1 MSEVKNGNTVGTENV
16 NNAGNRSPYSQN
28 NVYEIDLVKLIMVYV
43 KKWLLLG
50 IMSAAVAI
58 LVFAAMTFY
67 VNRNA
72 RKYTISFNFDFPNIE
87 TGRYPNGAEYSH
99 LDFIKEDHINYVIEK
114 NPDLFGNLDA
124 SKVQD
129 NLFVDIEKETV
140 DGVESWNGKIVFTGK
155 AKFFS
160 DSDQFRSFTK
170 ALVQYIVD
178 SIREMPITENY
189 YYYYYLDAFDSASN
203 FRMKLDYLLSQKTTM
218 LGKYKE
224 WSEKYGE
231 QYTVDD
237 HSLAYYSTQLEN
249 AFPQKNYEDLNYEL
263 EKNQYSL
270 KTDND
275 EVEIVKIQI
284 GLLED
289 EKEDN
294 EKKIAELTA
303 ALESLRA
310 SEKNSTSDITGKSNE
325 ANYYDSIAKY
335 TERQVDIDRE
345 IKNLNIKIKNMT
357 ASAETAAYNNKLN
370 AVRSTLG
377 TQAEI
382 LAKVAAKILYDKTNA
397 TFDMST
403 FDTIGTKS
411 SVLFAGAAFVVVY
424 IMAGF
429 IVFIIES
436 DKERNNRQ

>member
-16 NNAGNRSPYSQN
+16 NNAGARAPYPQN

-72 RKYTISFNFDFPNIE
+72 RKYTISFNFDFPKIE
-87 TGRYPNGAEYSH
+87 TGRYPNGAEYNY

-140 DGVESWNGKIVFTGK
+140 DGVEKWNGRIVFTGK

-178 SIREMPITENY
+178 SIREMPITDN
-189 YYYYYLDAFDSASN
+189 YYYYYLDAFDSANS
-203 FRMKLDYLLSQKTTM
+203 FRMKLDYLKSQKDTI
-218 LGKYKE
+218 LGKYTE
-224 WSEKYGE
+224 WSQKYGD
-231 QYTVDD
+231 QYIAGD
-237 HSLAYYSTQLEN
+237 HSLAYYLTQVEN
-249 AFPQKNYEDLNYEL
+249 SFSEKDYEDLNYEL

-270 KTDND
+270 KTDDD

-294 EKKIAELTA
+294 EKKIAELIA
-303 ALESLRA
+303 ALENLRA
-310 SEKNSTSDITGKSNE
+310 SERYSTSDITGKSNE
-325 ANYYDSIAKY
+325 LYYYDSIAKY

-357 ASAETAAYNNKLN
+357 AAAETAAFNNKLL

-377 TQAEI
+377 TQSET
-382 LAKVAAKILYDKTNA
+382 LAKVAAKVLYDKTNA

-403 FDTIGTKS
+403 FETFGTKS

-424 IMAGF
+424 IMVGF
-429 IVFIIES
+429 IVFIVES

>member
-1 MSEVKNGNTVGTENV
+1 MAEVRNEKTTSNEKTNIAGTQNRNV
-16 NNAGNRSPYSQN
+16 QN
-28 NVYEIDLVKLIMVYV
+28 NVYEIDLVKLIMIYV

-58 LVFAAMTFY
+58 LVFAAMTFF

-72 RKYTISFNFDFPNIE
+72 RKYTISFNFEFPNIE
-87 TGRYPNGAEYSH
+87 TGRYPNGTEYSYM
-99 LDFIKEDHINYVIEK
+99 DFIKEDHINYVIEN
-114 NPDLFGNLDA
+114 NPEFGNIDV

-129 NLFVDIEKETV
+129 NLFVDIGKETV
-140 DGVESWNGKIVFTGK
+140 DGAEVLNGKIVFTGK

-231 QYTVDD
+231 QYAVDD

-249 AFPQKNYEDLNYEL
+249 AFPQKNYNDLNYEL

-275 EVEIVKIQI
+275 EVDIANIQI

-377 TQAEI
+377 AQTDV
-382 LAKVAAKILYDKTNA
+382 LSKVAAKILYDKTNA

-436 DKERNNRQ
+436 DKERNNR